1 MPRESVIIKWVEEH
15 GIRRPY
21 VRVVLRY
28 RKAEQGAVMLIDTG
42 ADSCILPNRYIDLLG
57 IRRDDLRS
65 TSAAGLS
72 GKTGILVG
80 KKRIRLTA
88 ELENYFSIQM
98 PVEFAANDQ
107 IPPILGRDALFGD
120 FELRMSRREIELIRV
135 P

>member
-1 MPRESVIIKWVEEH
+1 MIIKWVEEH
-15 GIRRPY
+15 GTRRPY

-42 ADSCILPNRYIDLLG
+42 ADSSILPNRYIDLLG
-57 IRRDDLRS
+57 ISRDDLRS
-65 TSAAGLS
+65 RSAAGLS

-80 KKRIRLTA
+80 KKRIRLSA

-98 PVEFAANDQ
+98 PVEFASNDQ

-120 FELRMSRREIELIRV
+120 FELRMNRREIELIRV